1 MRIQPSRLP
10 FFLAIARNGGVLAA
24 ADALHVTPSAVS
36 QQLTRLESEVGQPLV
51 ERTPR
56 GVTLT
61 PAGREL
67 VELAENV
74 EREINETE
82 LRLASAGD
90 DPTGVVRLGGFQ
102 TFFSSVL
109 APALPRWRE
118 ELYGVELQIHEG
130 QRGELLRAL
139 RAADLEIVIVEYDT
153 AETAPALGPAIR
165 EIPLLDDPWKLVA
178 PAGTLAATELVE
190 LERLRTPWLG
200 VEASAATAHA
210 VRRVRTPLGQSTSAH
225 TYAEY
230 PTALALVAAG
240 EGMTLLP
247 TLALQGPL
255 PDGVEVADVPGLG
268 ARRLALRHRTGRRG
282 PSPAVT
288 AAIDFLRDISASF
301 QADPTTDVTA

>member
-36 QQLTRLESEVGQPLV
+36 QQLARLESEVGQALV

-61 PAGREL
+61 AAGREL
-67 VELAENV
+67 VELAENI

-82 LRLASAGD
+82 LRLAAGGQ

-102 TFFSSVL
+102 SFLSSLL

-118 ELYGVELQIHEG
+118 ELFGVDIQIHEG
-130 QRGELLRAL
+130 TRTELLRAL
-139 RAADLEIVIVEYDT
+139 RAADLDIVIVEYDSS
-153 AETAPALGPAIR
+153 EPAPALGPATR

-178 PAGTLAATELVE
+178 PAGALVATELVE

-200 VEASAATAHA
+200 VEVSAATAEA
-210 VRRVRTPLGQSTSAH
+210 VRRVRTPLGQPTAAH
-225 TYAEY
+225 TYGEY

-240 EGMTLLP
+240 EGVTLLP
-247 TLALQGPL
+247 SLALQGTL
-255 PDGVEVADVPGLG
+255 PEGVEIADVPGLG

-282 PSPAVT
+282 PSPAVN
-288 AAIDFLRDISASF
+288 AAIDFIRDISASF
-301 QADPTTDVTA
+301 QADPTTDASG

>member
-10 FFLAIARNGGVLAA
+10 FFLAIARTGGVLAA

-36 QQLTRLESEVGQPLV
+36 QQLTRLEAEVGQPLV

-67 VELAENV
+67 AELAENI

-82 LRLASAGD
+82 LRLASGGD

-130 QRGELLRAL
+130 PRTELLRAL
-139 RAADLEIVIVEYDT
+139 RAADLEIAIVEYDA

-200 VEASAATAHA
+200 VVASAATSQA
-210 VRRVRTPLGQSTSAH
+210 VHRVRTSLRQSTSVH

-240 EGMTLLP
+240 EGMTILP
-247 TLALQGPL
+247 SLALQGPL
-255 PDGVEVADVPGLG
+255 PEGVEVADVPGLG

-288 AAIDFLRDISASF
+288 AAISFLRDISASF